1 MTVISILLLLLLA
14 AALHQAE
21 TLDWRRRRDSL
32 LGIERKKKVGYRKV
46 KSRAH
51 GKNQKWEWEPD
62 AALRVGVKHRPKNC
76 STRSKTGDYLSVHY
90 NGTLYSNGDLFDSSI
105 LREEPFVFQIGR
117 KQMLEGF
124 EKGLLNMCI
133 GEKRKLV
140 VPSNL
145 GYGMTKALGSEFTGR
160 VQPGSTLV
168 YHVELLEV
176 LSEEEAAP
184 HLVWG
189 V

>member
-14 AALHQAE
+14 APLHQAE

-32 LGIERKKKVGYRKV
+32 LGIERKEKVGYRKV

-51 GKNQKWEWEPD
+51 GKGSTLPPD

-145 GYGMTKALGSEFTGR
+145 GYGMTKVLGSEFTGR